1 MYPGVWDLF
10 LTATPVTKCSFYLL
24 SPFRG
29 RDYKRTCRGSHD
41 KNVRETFRLPVPLQ
55 RRCTLSS
62 CTHGGLFRSGGGGA
76 GQRRVLYRLV

>member
-29 RDYKRTCRGSHD
+29 RDYKRTCRESHG
-41 KNVRETFRLPVPLQ
+41 KNIRETFRLPVPLR
-55 RRCTLSS
+55 RRCTPSS
-62 CTHGGLFRSGGGGA
+62 RTHGGSFHCGGGGA
-76 GQRRVLYRLV
+76 GQRRVFDRLV